1 MSIIE
6 ERTFSTGGF
15 TNDDVIMYAYLCSNA
30 DKKDDPIDRAIVNA
44 MEKSSASADGW
55 TQTEIIGFNPSVKRV
70 VAFAKDQSTGN
81 VVTIAKGLPAKILD
95 TSAGA
100 KGRNHASSPRMSDLS
115 DFFPFS
121 RRWGAPV
128 EGCPGRRQ
136 KVCREGPRRRSGPFH

>member
-6 ERTFSTGGF
+6 ERTFSTDGF
-15 TNDDVIMYAYLCSNA
+15 TNDDVIMYAYLCSNS

-44 MEKSSASADGW
+44 MEKSSANADGW

-81 VVTIAKGLPAKILD
+81 VVTIAKGLPAKIID

-100 KGRNHASSPRMSDLS
+100 EGRYLRLLPRNVCHVQLS
-115 DFFPFS
+115 FFLFS
-121 RRWGAPV
+121 RRWRTPV
-128 EGCPGRRQ
+128 GGR
-136 KVCREGPRRRSGPFH
+136 